1 MVTVWGSVT
10 GHRLSV
16 VEEGRAAARAAERLS
31 GLGESRPRRKVADS
45 QPGEPPATSPRRAVR
60 TPALA
65 WLEMS
70 KNDVASEQ
78 PTPRFQGVLLDW
90 RGTLVTAPRYD
101 LWVKTALQRIR
112 RDAGAQ
118 AVDAVLTLLRS
129 ADRSVVDSG
138 IIDIDV
144 ALHRTAYYSWFAAA
158 GVDALLADSLY
169 AVECDASM
177 NPFADDVE
185 LLLTTLHGAG
195 TRIGIVSDIHFDL
208 RPSFA
213 ERETEYGTKWIDL
226 VDAWI
231 GSTVSWTWSHLDG
244 HLPSAVCGVTAWHRL
259 RPSQ

>member
-1 MVTVWGSVT
+1 LVW
-10 GHRLSV
+10 
-16 VEEGRAAARAAERLS
+16 RAHPGTARRHPIP
-31 GLGESRPRRKVADS
+31 RPD
-45 QPGEPPATSPRRAVR
+45 Q
-60 TPALA
+60 
-65 WLEMS
+65 
-70 KNDVASEQ
+70 
-78 PTPRFQGVLLDW
+78 PRFQGVLLDW

-138 IIDIDV
+138 IIDTDV